1 MILRFGNTIY
11 DLKYCEKIELVKHFL
26 YMRFLN
32 GREEVIDLREFDCD
46 HKELFEQIY
55 NDKTDDNVMLQVDPK
70 DDKEKLDEFEKMS
83 RELGLM

>member
-32 GREEVIDLREFDCD
+32 GREEVIDLREYDCD
-46 HKELFEQIY
+46 YKELFDQIY
-55 NDKTDDNVMLQVDPK
+55 NDKTDDNVMLWVDPK
-70 DDKEKLDEFEKMS
+70 DDKEKLDEFEKLG

>member
-26 YMRFLN
+26 YLRFLN
-32 GREEVIDLREFDCD
+32 GREEVVDLREYDCKPD
-46 HKELFEQIY
+46 LLLNEILYRKNDDDIHKWIELKDEKKELARVEE
-55 NDKTDDNVMLQVDPK
+55 LG
-70 DDKEKLDEFEKMS
+70 